1 MLGTIKCTLPISS
14 FQVTSIYS
22 NCSKGAAI
30 RLAEQRAWVSS
41 KKKKR
46 RGGTSLIT
54 YKMVPVA
61 QLQFGISIKA
71 NNINKLEKAMG
82 LLSGA
87 QLTQVQA
94 ELRVI
99 SALSSM
105 TQNLLMTM
113 VLNITEAGKALW

>member
-1 MLGTIKCTLPISS
+1 
-14 FQVTSIYS
+14 
-22 NCSKGAAI
+22 
-30 RLAEQRAWVSS
+30 
-41 KKKKR
+41 
-46 RGGTSLIT
+46 
-54 YKMVPVA
+54 MVPVA